1 MWKKEATR
9 SKVSK
14 RKAMKMS
21 ASSDGLWIVDFYK
34 KVPFMFNAEAGE
46 FEKKGNQEATG
57 IYVGLKNNVLI
68 TDVEG

>member
-1 MWKKEATR
+1 MR
-9 SKVSK
+9 
-14 RKAMKMS
+14 MS
-21 ASSDGLWIVDFYK
+21 ASSDGLWIVDFFK